1 LKEGVAV
8 TDRKPPAGQ
17 AAESETRKRP
27 WKLPWWWNLILALM
41 LAVGVVLIWKNWQ
54 VPQYL
59 QRLSSRVQGDSWWR
73 LFGIWL
79 VSAPI
84 THWIISRLLRWMSKL
99 FVLEDQDNEEQDAV
113 ANLWSPALLG
123 ISETI
128 MYPLAILKGKPEFIG
143 L

>member
-1 LKEGVAV
+1 
-8 TDRKPPAGQ
+8 
-17 AAESETRKRP
+17 
-27 WKLPWWWNLILALM
+27 
-41 LAVGVVLIWKNWQ
+41 
-54 VPQYL
+54 
-59 QRLSSRVQGDSWWR
+59 
-73 LFGIWL
+73 
-79 VSAPI
+79 
-84 THWIISRLLRWMSKL
+84 MSKL